1 MQFKLNLKGLN
12 ELMSGQGI
20 QWLFRRRLT
29 TKEIDQ
35 IISKVNACSD
45 SLITSYLKENGS
57 DLNDNKVIEPR
68 NKLNE
73 RILFDAR

>member
-12 ELMSGQGI
+12 ELMSGQEI

-35 IISKVNACSD
+35 IISKVYACSD
-45 SLITSYLKENGS
+45 SFITSYLKENGS

-73 RILFDAR
+73 RILF